1 MFSFDLQARLF
12 DEPKLADLC
21 LKMIDKHTI
30 DALAAEGFTDID
42 LETLCCVLA
51 RDTLRIK
58 EGKLFQ
64 ALVR

>member
-1 MFSFDLQARLF
+1 
-12 DEPKLADLC
+12 
-21 LKMIDKHTI
+21 MIDKHTV

-64 ALVR
+64 AVVRYVVSSRTLFKVPIQLGGW